1 MKKLLGPD
9 LFVMGYSNDVM
20 AYIPT
25 AEILREGGYEGHTSQ
40 MAFGMPAK
48 WKESIEPAI
57 MNEVSR
63 LAIKAGMSLKS
74 K

>member
-1 MKKLLGPD
+1 

-25 AEILREGGYEGHTSQ
+25 VEILREGGYEGHTPQ
-40 MAFGMPAK
+40 MAFGLPAK
-48 WKESIEPAI
+48 WKESIEPLI
-57 MNEVSR
+57 MGEVLKLSKEIG
-63 LAIKAGMSLKS
+63 LAVPDS